1 MLTESEAKELLAKYG
16 QEHIFLQ
23 YEKLDNNNKEKLLNQ
38 ISSLD
43 FDEINRLYEQTKAEV
58 STGNDKIEP
67 MPFVAADGLTDET
80 REHYIKVGE
89 EIIKKGKY
97 AVVMVAGGQGTRLGH
112 NGPKG
117 TFDIGL
123 ASHKSLFEIFC
134 DKLKLAKQKYDVTI
148 PWYIMTSRENNDAT
162 TKFFEDNDYFGY
174 REGISIFF
182 KQGEFPMIAPD
193 GKLIIGENG
202 LIKEAADG
210 HGGIFE
216 AMVRNGV
223 LVDMQKKG
231 VEWIF
236 TCAVDNPLAKLVDP
250 LLLGYASESKV
261 KAASVSIVKNSP
273 TEKVGVFCK
282 RNGKPAVIEYTEITN
297 EMANAVS
304 EDGNYLYGESHIM
317 MNLFNINVIED
328 LAKEKLPYHSAFKK
342 CNYLNEN
349 GELVIATE
357 PNAYKFEAFIF
368 DAFNRLDNMGIL
380 RYKREECFAPVK
392 NATGNDSP
400 ETARKLYEEYMA
412 KH

>member
-1 MLTESEAKELLAKYG
+1 MLTEVEAKELLTKYG
-16 QEHIFLQ
+16 QEHVFLQ
-23 YEKLDNNNKEKLLNQ
+23 YEKLDSANKEKLLSQ
-38 ISSLD
+38 ISSLN
-43 FDEINRLYEQTKAEV
+43 FDEIKHLYEQTKVEV
-58 STGNDKIEP
+58 STGNDRIEP
-67 MPFVAADGLTDET
+67 MPFVAADNLTDE
-80 REHYIKVGE
+80 EKEQYIRNGE
-89 EIIKKGKY
+89 EIIKGGKY

-112 NGPKG
+112 DGPKG

-162 TKFFEDNDYFGY
+162 TNFFEENDYFGY
-174 REGISIFF
+174 RDGIRIFF

-202 LIKEAADG
+202 LIREAADG

-216 AMVRNGV
+216 AMVKNGV
-223 LVDMQKKG
+223 LADMQSKG

-250 LLLGYASESKV
+250 LLLGFANKSNFKT
-261 KAASVSIVKNSP
+261 ASVSIVKNSP
-273 TEKVGVFCK
+273 AEKVGVFCK
-282 RNGKPAVIEYTEITN
+282 RNGKPAVIEYTEITS

-317 MNLFNINVIED
+317 MNLFNINVIEE
-328 LAKEKLPYHSAFKK
+328 LAKEKLPYHCAFKK
-342 CNYLNEN
+342 CNYINEN

-400 ETARKLYEEYMA
+400 ETARKLYEEYIA
-412 KH
+412 RH

>member
-1 MLTESEAKELLAKYG
+1 
-16 QEHIFLQ
+16 
-23 YEKLDNNNKEKLLNQ
+23 
-38 ISSLD
+38 
-43 FDEINRLYEQTKAEV
+43 
-58 STGNDKIEP
+58 
-67 MPFVAADGLTDET
+67 
-80 REHYIKVGE
+80 
-89 EIIKKGKY
+89 
-97 AVVMVAGGQGTRLGH
+97 
-112 NGPKG
+112 
-117 TFDIGL
+117 
-123 ASHKSLFEIFC
+123 
-134 DKLKLAKQKYDVTI
+134 
-148 PWYIMTSRENNDAT
+148 
-162 TKFFEDNDYFGY
+162 
-174 REGISIFF
+174 
-182 KQGEFPMIAPD
+182 MIAPD

-317 MNLFNINVIED
+317 MNLFNINVVLI
-328 LAKEKLPYHSAFKK
+328 Y
-342 CNYLNEN
+342 N
-349 GELVIATE
+349 
-357 PNAYKFEAFIF
+357 
-368 DAFNRLDNMGIL
+368 
-380 RYKREECFAPVK
+380 
-392 NATGNDSP
+392 
-400 ETARKLYEEYMA
+400 
-412 KH
+412 